1 MKTCT
6 ALFCLA
12 QLFGLLPRV
21 IPSTLDDLHWVRCL
35 RTISEQYLP
44 ETQTLAV
51 VWTQNYLLCH
61 NSTTSGMV
69 PASEFDGQD
78 CRYTMYESEGGPLNE
93 LMNIS
98 ILVDILFS
106 ELSRW
111 TIVVFGNTGERNTIT
126 YDVCGS
132 YIILTTSVT
141 VLQNQLQHLSNSS
154 DWNPR
159 GRFVVALLN
168 SFYDPPLMAQ
178 WLLKELWK
186 HKITNSVVLVSNE
199 EGERIPALNAYTWY
213 PYKST
218 RQCIEVK
225 NVTLLDTWVKKG
237 NGYFLKKTHLFP
249 QKISKN
255 LHGCPLRIVTRETI
269 FTVTDPYTVFLSQC
283 NITKLVYK
291 DGWEVKL
298 LNVITKTMN
307 MTLHYLDPIDDFL
320 DLTDNEGNFAGF
332 TRELL
337 NDRADV
343 SLGLIVVRQPLP
355 VVVVPT
361 RPHHWGQ
368 LSWYVPCGS
377 RYPRWMSI
385 SRMFSGSVW
394 VLLMTSVVLSVPV
407 ITFLARFS
415 NDSHYKTESNTFF
428 STWASIL
435 SVSVPAMPRTWP
447 LRCFFMSWICYSLAV
462 GTVFQTYLTSFL
474 IDPGI
479 MPHPRNLEE
488 LARSDMKLGF
498 SYKDEVFYQDR
509 ADSLACHILAKK
521 VDCSASDTCYI
532 WAKKYKNLSIL
543 TSDLL
548 YKFQSSKNPSYDISS
563 NSFCQIEDGVVE
575 RGPIVMVL
583 PKGSALLDRINDI
596 ILHVVEAGVFGEWV
610 KMTDHIQMVK
620 EKTFF
625 PGGLSDEYYRLSLEH
640 LQSAFYLLLFGYC
653 LSFIL
658 FVTEHVGNSVLFS

>member
-6 ALFCLA
+6 VLFCLA
-12 QLFGLLPRV
+12 QLFGLLPCV
-21 IPSTLDDLHWVRCL
+21 IPSTLGDLHLVRCL

-44 ETQTLAV
+44 ETQILAV
-51 VWTQNYLLCH
+51 VWTQNFLSYH
-61 NSTTSGMV
+61 NNITSGMT
-69 PASEFDGQD
+69 PASEFYGQN
-78 CRYTMYESEGGPLNE
+78 CRSMIDEAERDPLNGP
-93 LMNIS
+93 MNTS
-98 ILVDILFS
+98 TLVDLLFP
-106 ELSRW
+106 ELNRW
-111 TIVVFGNTGERNTIT
+111 TIVVFGDTSEPNIIT

-141 VLQNQLQHLSNSS
+141 VLQNQLQRLSNSS
-154 DWNPR
+154 YWNPR
-159 GRFVVALLN
+159 GRFVVALLI

-199 EGERIPALNAYTWY
+199 EDESIPALNAYTWY
-213 PYKST
+213 PYQST

-225 NVTLLDTWVKKG
+225 NVKLLDTWVKKG
-237 NGYFLKKTHLFP
+237 NGYFLTKAHLFP
-249 QKISKN
+249 QKLSKN
-255 LHGCPLRIVTRETI
+255 LHGCPLRIVTQQTI
-269 FTVTDPYTVFLSQC
+269 FTVTDPYYSFLSEY
-283 NITKLVYK
+283 NITKLMYK

-298 LNVITKTMN
+298 LTIITETMN
-307 MTLHYLDPIDDFL
+307 MTLHYLEPFDDIW
-320 DLTDNEGNFAGF
+320 DVTDSTGNYVGFA
-332 TRELL
+332 RKLL
-337 NDRADV
+337 NDKADV
-343 SLGLIVVRQPLP
+343 ALGLIIVRLPLP

-415 NDSHYKTESNTFF
+415 DDSHYKTESNTFF
-428 STWASIL
+428 NTWASIL

-488 LARSDMKLGF
+488 LVRSDMKLGIA
-498 SYKDEVFYQDR
+498 YKDEVFYQDR
-509 ADSLACHILAKK
+509 TDSQARRILAKK
-521 VDCSASDTCYI
+521 VECSDPDTCYI
-532 WAKKYKNLSIL
+532 WAKNHKNLSIL

-548 YKFQSSKNPSYDISS
+548 YKFQSSQIPSYDTSS
-563 NSFCQIEDGVVE
+563 NSLCQIEDGVVE
-575 RGPIVMVL
+575 HGPIVMVL
-583 PKGSALLDRINDI
+583 PKGSALLDRINDVI
-596 ILHVVEAGVFGEWV
+596 FHVVEAGVFGYWV

-620 EKTFF
+620 EKAFF
-625 PGGLSDEYYRLSLEH
+625 PGGFSDEYYKLSLEH
-640 LQSAFYLLLFGYC
+640 LQSAFYLLLLGYC
-653 LSFIL
+653 LSFVI
-658 FVTEHVGNSVLFS
+658 FVTEHISKSVLSS

>member
-6 ALFCLA
+6 ALFYLA
-12 QLFGLLPRV
+12 QLFGLLPNV
-21 IPSTLDDLHWVRCL
+21 IPRILGDLHLVRCL

-51 VWTQNYLLCH
+51 VWTQNHLLYH
-61 NSTTSGMV
+61 NNTSGIT

-78 CRYTMYESEGGPLNE
+78 CRYMMDEAEKDPLRE
-93 LMNIS
+93 LIYMNT
-98 ILVDILFS
+98 LVDLLFL
-106 ELSRW
+106 ELNRW
-111 TIVVFGNTGERNTIT
+111 TIVVFGNTSERNTVT
-126 YDVCGS
+126 YDVCSS
-132 YIILTTSVT
+132 YIILTTGVT
-141 VLQNQLQHLSNSS
+141 VLQNQLQLLSNSS
-154 DWNPR
+154 YWNPG
-159 GRFVVALLN
+159 GRFVVALLD

-178 WLLKELWK
+178 WLLKEMWK
-186 HKITNSVVLVSNE
+186 HKITNSVVLVPNE
-199 EGERIPALNAYTWY
+199 EGERIPALNSYTWY
-213 PYKST
+213 PYQSN

-249 QKISKN
+249 QKISKK
-255 LHGCPLRIVTRETI
+255 LHGCPLRTVTRETI
-269 FTVTDPYTVFLSQC
+269 FTVTEPYIVFLRRC
-283 NITKLVYK
+283 NITKLMYK

-298 LNVITKTMN
+298 LNIITKTMN
-307 MTLHYLDPIDDFL
+307 MTLHYLDQIDDFW
-320 DLTDNEGNFAGF
+320 DLADSQGNYAGF

-337 NDRADV
+337 NDSADV
-343 SLGLIVVRQPLP
+343 SLGLLIVREPLP

-394 VLLMTSVVLSVPV
+394 VLLMMSVLLSVPV

-415 NDSHYKTESNTFF
+415 DDSHYKTKSNTFF

-447 LRCFFMSWICYSLAV
+447 LRCFFISWICYSLAV

-498 SYKDEVFYQDR
+498 AYKDEVFYQDR
-509 ADSLACHILAKK
+509 TDSQARQILAKK
-521 VDCSASDTCYI
+521 VECSASDTCYI

-548 YKFQSSKNPSYDISS
+548 YKFQSSKNPSYDTSS
-563 NSFCQIEDGVVE
+563 NSLCQIEDGVVE

-596 ILHVVEAGVFGEWV
+596 IFHVVEAGVFGEWV

-620 EKTFF
+620 EKAFF
-625 PGGLSDEYYRLSLEH
+625 PVGLSDEYYKLSLEH

-653 LSFIL
+653 LSFVI
-658 FVTEHVGNSVLFS
+658 FVTEHISNSALFS